1 MRGKQ
6 EKLEEPAMTSISVQ
20 DATDHFKDVLK
31 QVENGETVQIT
42 RDGRPI
48 ARISGIQTFD
58 PDEAER
64 AAREWIAFRDRRK
77 SSLGDITVRELI
89 EEGRM

>member
-1 MRGKQ
+1 
-6 EKLEEPAMTSISVQ
+6 MTSISVQ
-20 DATDHFKDVLK
+20 DARAHFEDVLE
-31 QVENGETVQIT
+31 QVENGETIQIT

-48 ARISGIQTFD
+48 ARISGVPAFD

-64 AAREWIAFRDRRK
+64 AAREWIVRRDRRG
-77 SSLGDITVRELI
+77 SSLAGMSVRALI